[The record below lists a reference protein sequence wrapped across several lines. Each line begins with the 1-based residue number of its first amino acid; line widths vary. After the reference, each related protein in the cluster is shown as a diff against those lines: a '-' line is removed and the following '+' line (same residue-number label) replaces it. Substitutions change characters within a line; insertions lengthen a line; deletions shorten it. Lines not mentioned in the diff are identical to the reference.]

1 MNLLHG
7 HSAAPAGGAVDA
19 GPYPDDAQ
27 VAGGPAAGPD
37 DPDGPAEASEEHAW
51 DSRRDLYRHTPG
63 ILLGHSAR
71 LGGSLIGGDQ
81 HGVSG
86 GHVTGDVILGG
97 SKVEYHLGGDAEERS
112 GEIPAAEVEALAVH
126 FVYPAAPQDDAAG
139 PDGPGDGAPGTG
151 PVQGP
156 AVDPGPGAWPPG
168 SPFGVALAQLLE
180 HRVAVISGPATTGRR
195 SAAMMLLRAAG
206 STSYR
211 ALDPAL
217 TPGRLAGELREGC
230 GHLLADFATG
240 PERPLREHHLRGL
253 SEKLRALDGHLVI
266 VVGPHPVL
274 HGGIGH
280 VPWQPPEPAE
290 LLRGHLRG
298 RDLAGH
304 GVEELL
310 DLPAVRSVLGHRRP
324 VAELASFA
332 DRIAEYARGHLSLQG
347 LAGFGHYA
355 AEQQVREWFDSA
367 EQSLHDKAFLI
378 ALAAFDEAPYP
389 LTAELS
395 DVLYGLLQ
403 RIEDPAEPARIPV
416 FGTSSAQRVERAHAD
431 RYEEAE
437 ETEWGPVLQT
447 KIQFRDRLTALTLL
461 REVWIGHPSARP
473 ALVAW
478 LRRLAVD
485 PRPLVR
491 TRAASTAAVLARTD
505 LPSAM
510 ALLVRP
516 WAADRRFRARLAA
529 ANALTLAHHLDT
541 PHVPRI
547 LREWCTSDD
556 HRLRW
561 TAVRTYALVG
571 DSFPGEAVT
580 ALVAAV
586 RALEKR
592 GKPAPG
598 WPQELDELADS
609 AASLLLA
616 AGQGAPGRADGGS
629 DGVRTAR
636 AGTGGS
642 EPGADRSGAAP
653 NAATDPVDGLWP
665 TLLPLPPRGLHR
677 DFVLRT
683 VVYAC
688 GPTDGER
695 GTGRPLLLDHFG
707 RAERA
712 PGTPGAL
719 LRQSVAG
726 LLRAVLNDPT
736 CSPSGLVALRRW
748 VTAADTDPD
757 AEQALADLLPML
769 AASVEDTR
777 RLAYLLENLR
787 GGPSDPVPSVAVR
800 LRATLPGGAP
810 VGAESAPRPSPVP
823 SPRS

>member
-1 MNLLHG
+1 MTARPG
-7 HSAAPAGGAVDA
+7 RPGRAPPRTPAPAPGR
-19 GPYPDDAQ
+19 P
-27 VAGGPAAGPD
+27 GGP
-37 DPDGPAEASEEHAW
+37 
-51 DSRRDLYRHTPG
+51 
-63 ILLGHSAR
+63 
-71 LGGSLIGGDQ
+71 
-81 HGVSG
+81 
-86 GHVTGDVILGG
+86 
-97 SKVEYHLGGDAEERS
+97 
-112 GEIPAAEVEALAVH
+112 
-126 FVYPAAPQDDAAG
+126 F
-139 PDGPGDGAPGTG
+139 GT
-151 PVQGP
+151 
-156 AVDPGPGAWPPG
+156 
-168 SPFGVALAQLLE
+168 ALAQLRE
-180 HRVAVISGPATTGRR
+180 HRVAVISGPAATGRG
-195 SAAMMLLRAAG
+195 SAALMLLRTVG

-230 GHLLADFATG
+230 GHLLADFATS

-253 SEKLRALDGHLVI
+253 SEKLRAVGGHLVI

-280 VPWQPPEPAE
+280 VPWQPPEPAR

-310 DLPAVRSVLGHRRP
+310 GLPAVRSVLGHRRP
-324 VAELASFA
+324 VAELATLA
-332 DRIAEYARGHLSLQG
+332 DRIAAYARGTLTLEG

-355 AEQQVREWFDSA
+355 AEQQVRDWFDSA

-395 DVLYGLLQ
+395 DVLFGLLQ
-403 RIEDPAEPARIPV
+403 RIEDPTEPARIPV
-416 FGTSSAQRVERAHAD
+416 FGTSSAQRIERAQAD
-431 RYEEAE
+431 RYEETE
-437 ETEWGPVLQT
+437 ETEWGPVRQT

-473 ALVAW
+473 ALVTW
-478 LRRLAVD
+478 LRGLADD

-529 ANALTLAHHLDT
+529 ANALALAHHLDT

-547 LREWCTSDD
+547 LRDWCTDDD
-556 HRLRW
+556 HRLRR

-592 GKPAPG
+592 GKPAAG
-598 WPQELDELADS
+598 WPEELDELAES
-609 AASLLLA
+609 AAALLLA
-616 AGQGAPGRADGGS
+616 AGQGAAGQDAAGQDAPGRF
-629 DGVRTAR
+629 
-636 AGTGGS
+636 GTGPYGGVA
-642 EPGADRSGAAP
+642 EGAGPGPAPAAAADTAA
-653 NAATDPVDGLWP
+653 GLWP
-665 TLLPLPPRGLHR
+665 ALLPLPPRGLQR

-683 VVYAC
+683 MVHAC
-688 GPTDGER
+688 GPTDG
-695 GTGRPLLLDHFG
+695 GPDTGRPLLLDHFA

-712 PGTPGAL
+712 PGTAGAL
-719 LRQSVAG
+719 LRQSLAA
-726 LLRAVLNDPT
+726 LWRAVLNDPT
-736 CSPSGLVALRRW
+736 CSASGLVALRRW
-748 VTAADTDPD
+748 VTAAESDPD
-757 AEQALADLLPML
+757 AEQALVDLLPML
-769 AASVEDTR
+769 AVSVEDTR

-787 GGPSDPVPSVAVR
+787 GGPSDPAPPAVAVR
-800 LRATLPGGAP
+800 LRATLTGTAAAAGPAADQG
-810 VGAESAPRPSPVP
+810 R
-823 SPRS
+823 